1 MNFMCLM
8 FTYVFVCVCVCFHN
22 SVPDGCAGLPN
33 VPNPLLNACGANK
46 PPPIAEQQNLLVL
59 FVIIIIIYII
69 LLVFYMMVCIME
81 LYEK

>member
-1 MNFMCLM
+1 MNAGGSGRARCVCMNVF
-8 FTYVFVCVCVCFHN
+8 YVCCVCFHN

-59 FVIIIIIYII
+59 LVVVVIYI
-69 LLVFYMMVCIME
+69 
-81 LYEK
+81 